1 MNYWSVRNAWEGPA
15 CVCIK
20 RPLGRAVKERE
31 MPAALLSCGFLRFQV
46 SHSLFSLLLPL
57 PTLRSYRARSCS
69 SWKWKVF
76 STSRLPGSA
85 AVPWHRNP
93 SAEGRSLPGARFQLQ
108 LPLPFTQHD
117 SHRSHRKTPGPRKL
131 HPADA
136 RFQGI
141 QCPHRCLVSPS

>member
-1 MNYWSVRNAWEGPA
+1 MNYWRVRNAWEGPA
-15 CVCIK
+15 RVCIK

-57 PTLRSYRARSCS
+57 PTLRSCRARSCS

-85 AVPWHRNP
+85 AVPLAQKSFRRGSLSSWGKIPTTASPTFHPTRFSQKPQKNTRP
-93 SAEGRSLPGARFQLQ
+93 PQASSSWRALPGNSVPASLPR
-108 LPLPFTQHD
+108 
-117 SHRSHRKTPGPRKL
+117 
-131 HPADA
+131 
-136 RFQGI
+136 
-141 QCPHRCLVSPS
+141 